1 MFRGSLTRALLICT
15 SCIVASFMQGCSTPT
30 RPASDVTLAV
40 AQTERGVMI
49 WLPESV
55 LFEFGK
61 DTLDAPDAEPYLARV
76 AQLLRANSDAQIALE
91 GHTDNVGSEHFNNDL
106 SERRAIT
113 VRDKLRTLGVPDSRM
128 TATGLGLAR
137 PIAPNESEAGRRLN
151 RRVEIVLLGEQL
163 QDFTRGEQAGAF
175 EEAFARLKRLLE
187 EQVK

>member
-1 MFRGSLTRALLICT
+1 MFRGHLTRALLIGACFFAT
-15 SCIVASFMQGCSTPT
+15 TLIQGCSTMS
-30 RPASDVTLAV
+30 RPAGDVTLAV

-55 LFEFGK
+55 LFAFGK
-61 DTLDAPDAEPYLARV
+61 DTLDAAESESYLARV
-76 AQLLRANSDAQIALE
+76 AQLLRDNTDAQIALE
-91 GHTDNVGSEHFNNDL
+91 GHTDNVGSERFNQDL

-113 VRDKLRTLGVPDSRM
+113 VRDKLRALGVPDSRM
-128 TATGLGLAR
+128 TATGLGLTR